1 MKNTFLLIAM
11 LTATGLAGATDN
23 ADRVE
28 HFEGLPAPT
37 MDDAVKNFAEYNA
50 KLRHILEQKQ
60 IIGADLANVHELT
73 YTLENALAKITA
85 ELTEL
90 AETLEAVHLASESG
104 DIETVKSKGAEYL
117 SVAETVAPNSHET
130 VVP

>member
-1 MKNTFLLIAM
+1 MKNTFLLIAV
-11 LTATGLAGATDN
+11 LTVTGLAGATED

-37 MDDAVKNFAEYNA
+37 MDDAVKNLTEYNA
-50 KLRHILEQKQ
+50 KLRHILNQEQ
-60 IIGADLANVHELT
+60 IVGADLANVHKLT

-104 DIETVKSKGAEYL
+104 DIETVKTKGAEFL
-117 SVAETVAPNSHET
+117 SVAETIAP
-130 VVP
+130 

>member
-1 MKNTFLLIAM
+1 MKNTFLLIAI
-11 LTATGLAGATDN
+11 LTATGLAGATED

-37 MDDAVKNFAEYNA
+37 MDDAVTNFAEYNA
-50 KLRHILEQKQ
+50 KLRHIVDQEE
-60 IIGADLANVHELT
+60 IVGADLATVHELT

-90 AETLEAVHLASESG
+90 ADTLEAVHLASESG
-104 DIETVKSKGAEYL
+104 DIETVKTKGAEYL
-117 SVAETVAPNSHET
+117 TVAGKVAP
-130 VVP
+130 